1 MKKVLKESP
10 DYLVQFIGLIILY
23 AGFGMFILWGWD
35 FLLSKTSDTYEHTP
49 TNIGFVDSWKVIAT
63 GAALFG
69 IGKIYSELWH
79 LNRYILRNKKLLNE
93 LYLSQ
98 KNKND

>member
-1 MKKVLKESP
+1 MNRFIKKFP
-10 DYLVQFIGLIILY
+10 DYFVKSIGLLILY
-23 AGFGMFILWGWD
+23 AGFGMLILWGWD
-35 FLLSKTSDTYEHTP
+35 FLLSKTTGIYKYP
-49 TNIGFVDSWKVIAT
+49 IKIGFVDSWKVIAT
-63 GAALFG
+63 GTALYG
-69 IGKIYSELWH
+69 IGQILSELWE

>member
-1 MKKVLKESP
+1 MNRFIKKFP
-10 DYLVQFIGLIILY
+10 DYFVKSIGLLILY
-23 AGFGMFILWGWD
+23 AGFGMLILWGWD
-35 FLLSKTSDTYEHTP
+35 FLLSKTSDTYVSTP
-49 TNIGFVDSWKVIAT
+49 TIGFVDSWKVIAT
-63 GAALFG
+63 GTALYG
-69 IGKIYSELWH
+69 IGQILSELWE